1 MQFLLCE
8 EIKLEKQPLLC
19 LEKVTKQ
26 NGHQLTVPSLSL
38 SLSKKGEKVI
48 PDIRF
53 LWLNRLA
60 EKFQL
65 LYKEKKVQSYY
76 KFL

>member
-65 LYKEKKVQSYY
+65 LYKEKKVQSY
-76 KFL
+76 